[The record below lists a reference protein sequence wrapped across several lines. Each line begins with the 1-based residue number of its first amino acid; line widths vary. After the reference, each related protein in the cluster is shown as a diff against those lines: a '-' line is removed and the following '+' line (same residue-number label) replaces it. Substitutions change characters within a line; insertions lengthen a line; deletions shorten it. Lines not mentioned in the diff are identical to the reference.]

1 MRIILFLILLCS
13 AMTSCRNKTPN
24 KAETN
29 SAETKNSHQ
38 TNVFVAQEEAFAA
51 MKPDVADS
59 ATCQRYSHDTIIM
72 PYRFKYCVVNDDS
85 DILKYIKYPDTDN
98 QERDTVVYKGRKL
111 CIMISDGKQIF
122 KKEIH
127 RNELKDIM
135 VKEGLGVED
144 IEYMTFYYIDVKKK
158 DDKTL
163 SITIDLWKE
172 DEWYID
178 IFTYEFDGN
187 KISFKDLEEIY
198 DGGDENS

>member
-38 TNVFVAQEEAFAA
+38 TNVFVAHEEAFAA

-122 KKEIH
+122 NKPKSVIRISRCCMAE
-127 RNELKDIM
+127 RNPLVFPISRGRIVVFSTTWPSTECACSLSFPDMRVLIS
-135 VKEGLGVED
+135 VRSGL
-144 IEYMTFYYIDVKKK
+144 
-158 DDKTL
+158 
-163 SITIDLWKE
+163 S
-172 DEWYID
+172 
-178 IFTYEFDGN
+178 
-187 KISFKDLEEIY
+187 
-198 DGGDENS
+198 

>member
-13 AMTSCRNKTPN
+13 AMTSCRNKTPY

-29 SAETKNSHQ
+29 SAETKSSHQ
-38 TNVFVAQEEAFAA
+38 TNVFVEHEEAFAA

-158 DDKTL
+158 RMTRL
-163 SITIDLWKE
+163 CQ
-172 DEWYID
+172 
-178 IFTYEFDGN
+178 
-187 KISFKDLEEIY
+187 
-198 DGGDENS
+198 